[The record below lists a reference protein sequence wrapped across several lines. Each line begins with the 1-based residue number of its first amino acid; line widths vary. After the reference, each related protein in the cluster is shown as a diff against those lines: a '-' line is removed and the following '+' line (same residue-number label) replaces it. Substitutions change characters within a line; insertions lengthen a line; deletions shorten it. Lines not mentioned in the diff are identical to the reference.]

1 MCSISMDLILAFKG
15 TDCLQVRSSQQ
26 KKPETIGHGSMM
38 FNVKAR
44 HEQSEHVFGG
54 WRQRGWKNP
63 NQFWIL
69 ADTGCDWWPW
79 LRGRIVDA
87 SPELQA
93 WWGMR
98 LRHMY
103 PQLCNSR
110 DAVEFEGKPLSMNS
124 RRSAKHFVCPQ
135 MPKWHRRKYHFGI
148 RTDFLM
154 MICNEL
160 CLRLGSFLDT
170 STCGM
175 LLLEFLLHPLLTPRW
190 SLHSRHAF
198 LGVGKPDIRLQM
210 SKPAELAESPLR
222 LFDSQED
229 KELRRDDV

>member
-26 KKPETIGHGSMM
+26 KKARDHRAC
-38 FNVKAR
+38 FNDVQCESLSRAKR
-44 HEQSEHVFGG
+44 TCFGG
-54 WRQRGWKNP
+54 WRQRGWKNL

-124 RRSAKHFVCPQ
+124 WRGAQHFVCPQ
-135 MPKWHRRKYHFGI
+135 MPKWHRRRYHFGI
-148 RTDFLM
+148 RTDFL

-175 LLLEFLLHPLLTPRW
+175 LLLEVLLHPLLTPRW